1 MIVEKQVV
9 ANNISRLINQVWKLI
24 PMRENNENWKKQIDC
39 LLVEMRGLQALF
51 SEDLDFQ
58 VTRDDYKLN
67 FDQCM
72 SKCLNVLESYGL
84 KFIVHSKPEYDSC
97 EVRRR
102 YIKISHYYDN
112 Y

>member
-51 SEDLDFQ
+51 SEDLDFLIAISSLEGL
-58 VTRDDYKLN
+58 RSSDDIEFVHYRSVVFSIISILGAQSDKL
-67 FDQCM
+67 
-72 SKCLNVLESYGL
+72 
-84 KFIVHSKPEYDSC
+84 I
-97 EVRRR
+97 
-102 YIKISHYYDN
+102 
-112 Y
+112 